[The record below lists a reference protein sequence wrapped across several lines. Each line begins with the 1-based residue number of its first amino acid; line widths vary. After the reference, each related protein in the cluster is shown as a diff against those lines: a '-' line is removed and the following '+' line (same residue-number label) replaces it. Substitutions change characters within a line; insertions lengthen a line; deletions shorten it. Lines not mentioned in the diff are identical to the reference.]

1 MGFEAPLWR
10 ALSVYRVLALGYV
23 IVLYAPSAGDYLHPV
38 GGAAVLA
45 LMAAWTAVT
54 AFAYRRGS
62 GRTWPVLAAD
72 ISVGAAAVLV
82 TRLVDSPE
90 RIEAG
95 ASTLPSIW
103 SAAPVLAWAIKGGW
117 QAGAAG
123 AAIIA
128 VADLVER
135 QRLTPDTA
143 HNIVLLLVAGTV
155 IGYLTDVARRGELT
169 LARALQ
175 VEAATRERERLA
187 RDIHDSV
194 LQVLALVQRRGAEIG
209 GEAARLGRLAGEQGA
224 ALRAL
229 VTASRDADTAATV
242 LGPARAGTEIDLRSL
257 LKRQACA
264 AVTVSGPA
272 TPVLLPPGQAREL
285 AAAVAAALDNVGLH
299 AGPGVHAWVLV
310 EDDPGGIA
318 VSVRDNGP
326 GIPAGRLEAAEA
338 EGRLGLTQSIRGR
351 LTDLGGTAVV
361 TSMPG
366 EGTEVEL
373 RLPRTAGP

>member
-10 ALSVYRVLALGYV
+10 ALGVYRVLALGYV

-45 LMAAWTAVT
+45 AMAAWTAAT
-54 AFAYRRGS
+54 ALVYRGRG

-72 ISVGAAAVLV
+72 IAVGAAAVLV

-117 QAGAAG
+117 PAGAAG

-128 VADLVER
+128 VADVVER
-135 QRLTPDTA
+135 QRLAADTV

-169 LARALQ
+169 LARALR

-209 GEAARLGRLAGEQGA
+209 GETATLGRLAGEQGA
-224 ALRAL
+224 ALRVL
-229 VTASRDADTAATV
+229 VTASRDADTAATA
-242 LGPARAGTEIDLRSL
+242 LGAGRAGAETDLRSL

-272 TPVLLPPGQAREL
+272 TPVLLPAGQAREV
-285 AAAVAAALDNVGLH
+285 AAAVAAAVDNVGVH
-299 AGPGVHAWVLV
+299 AGPGAHAWVLV
-310 EDDPGGIA
+310 EDEPDTVA
-318 VSVRDNGP
+318 VSVRDDGC
-326 GIPAGRLEAAEA
+326 GIRAGRLEAAEA
-338 EGRLGLTQSIRGR
+338 EGRLGFVQSIRGR
-351 LTDLGGTAVV
+351 LADLGGTAVV
-361 TSMPG
+361 TSAPG

-373 RLPRTAGP
+373 RLPRTAGR